1 MLKAVLGMLALV
13 AVGYGQDG
21 QDVGEGKAE
30 ELLNNLLKIKQ
41 RLQKLDQKVENQ
53 LEQIDNN
60 TRKSEQFHA

>member
-13 AVGYGQDG
+13 AVGYAQDG

-60 TRKSEQFHA
+60 TRKSEQLHA